1 MAKGKG
7 IQAELARKLGISQ
20 KDAALKLKVFV
31 EEIGAQLQNGKQI
44 AFLGIGVLET
54 RKRDARSVVNPA
66 TKERVSLPERTA
78 PAFRVSET
86 FKEKLKQ

>member
-31 EEIGAQLQNGKQI
+31 DEIGAQLQNGKQI
-44 AFLGIGVLET
+44 AFFFFFVLKKS
-54 RKRDARSVVNPA
+54 KRYARLVVNQA

-78 PAFRVSET
+78 PAFRVSGT